1 MDDIAC
7 TDSQDNTKQKNKKQ
21 KKVREQHM
29 AAFLSHSAS
38 ARNMIQPCFPLPV
51 GPEHI
56 SSHLVFLYY
65 FMSITMLNLTLAQ
78 HET

>member
-7 TDSQDNTKQKNKKQ
+7 TDSQDNTKQN
-21 KKVREQHM
+21 KKVREQHV

-38 ARNMIQPCFPLPV
+38 ARSMIQLCFPLPL